1 VTTPTL
7 TKTPELPAEMSVDEL
22 VQLDAEAFVDYV
34 HAALT
39 SSDHFIT
46 LNQPPVAQRT
56 VDALGDLIRDLQQA
70 AVETRQELGEAG
82 YRQWWA
88 EFGGPLEGL
97 LQRRLARS
105 KGAARNAREV
115 ALKRE
120 IRHLEWVVRRY
131 GDALGRLAEEIHHHR
146 LAAVEAGFEPEPHDR
161 NMWAALAALS
171 VPLDGE
177 LVPLD
182 EALGSGLIGGA
193 P

>member
-1 VTTPTL
+1 VTAPTL
-7 TKTPELPAEMSVDEL
+7 AKASELPAEMSVDEL
-22 VQLDAEAFVDYV
+22 SRLDAEAFVDYV

-39 SSDHFIT
+39 SSDHFIG

-56 VDALGDLIRDLQQA
+56 VDALGDLIRDLQQT
-70 AVETRQELGEAG
+70 AVETRQELGEVG

-146 LAAVEAGFEPEPHDR
+146 IAAVEAGFEPELHDR